1 MEDLVH
7 IAEYKGA
14 GQRAKSK
21 EYRTYL
27 KDKKQ
32 RIIVSIEVTW
42 NEPPF
47 RGAGGQKTSGA

>member
-47 RGAGGQKTSGA
+47 RGAGGQKQADA